1 MNQMSNEE
9 NLRNELQ
16 QISGTLQQFEEY
28 SKHLQTQL
36 ETLRSY
42 MLDLS
47 RSKTTLVNLKEED
60 NPEETLMQLG
70 SGIMMKA
77 KPLDTKNVL
86 VSVGAGIVVTKPV
99 DAAIINLDKRIEEV
113 EIQSQ
118 TLVDQLDQIANQM
131 GNLERQGQGIIQ
143 QLQGPAPA
151 QYDPSLVS

>member
-1 MNQMSNEE
+1 MSNEDT
-9 NLRNELQ
+9 LRNELQ
-16 QISGTLQQFEEY
+16 QISNTLQQFEEY
-28 SKHLQTQL
+28 SKQLQTQM

-47 RSKTTLVNLKEED
+47 RSKSTLVNLKEES
-60 NPEETLMQLG
+60 NPEETLIQLG

-86 VSVGAGIVVTKPV
+86 YSVGAGVIVSKTV
-99 DAAIINLDKRIEEV
+99 DVAITDIDKRIVEV
-113 EIQSQ
+113 ENESK
-118 TLVDQLDQIANQM
+118 TLADQLNQIANQM
-131 GNLERQGQGIIQ
+131 GSLERQGQALIQ

>member
-1 MNQMSNEE
+1 MSNEE

-28 SKHLQTQL
+28 SKQLQTQL
-36 ETLRSY
+36 ETLRSFI
-42 MLDLS
+42 LDLS
-47 RSKTTLVNLKEED
+47 RSKSTLVNLKEEK

-70 SGIMMKA
+70 SGIMIKA

-86 VSVGAGIVVTKPV
+86 YSVGAGIVVTKPV
-99 DAAIINLDKRIEEV
+99 DDAIISIDKRIEEV
-113 EIQSQ
+113 EKESL
-118 TLVDQLDQIANQM
+118 TLVDQLNQIANQM
-131 GNLERQGQGIIQ
+131 GSLEQKGQTLMQ

>member
-1 MNQMSNEE
+1 MSNEE

-99 DAAIINLDKRIEEV
+99 DAAIIDLDKRIEEV

-131 GNLERQGQGIIQ
+131 GTLERQGQAIIQ